1 MMLNYVINWSLQMI
15 SLDWIK
21 FVSYLPMDYWFCD
34 GVLFI
39 KNSLSDEDILKIIK
53 DYINLEREPMN
64 CLID

>member
-1 MMLNYVINWSLQMI
+1 MI